1 MMNKIV
7 RGKIK
12 SIDASV
18 GKRKG
23 YSYEANIDT
32 LEYIITLDDDKK
44 YQTNCSIED
53 FKVDDLIDIAVF
65 KKVKEHVKEDYENDC
80 IILNQYTAKNI
91 LRDKMCHNADNYLL
105 FLMSFCST
113 LFLTF
118 DIISKSIFQFVPLVL
133 LSTMFVILGHITLN
147 TIKGIKN
154 RESLF
159 SEEDYVLIKKYRD
172 GCIIKNEESADIQIN
187 KKVKAL

>member
-1 MMNKIV
+1 MNKIV

-32 LEYIITLDDDKK
+32 LEYIITLADDKK

-53 FKVDDLIDIAVF
+53 FKVGDLIDIAVF
-65 KKVKEHVKEDYENDC
+65 EKVKEHVKEDYENDC
-80 IILNQYTAKNI
+80 IILNQYTAKKI
-91 LRDKMCHNADNYLL
+91 LTDKIYHNADNYLL
-105 FLMSFCST
+105 FLMSFCPT

-118 DIISKSIFQFVPLVL
+118 DIISKSMFQFIPLVL

-147 TIKGIKN
+147 TIKGMKN
-154 RESLF
+154 KESLF
-159 SEEDYVLIKKYRD
+159 SEEDYVLMKKYRD
-172 GCIIKNEESADIQIN
+172 GCIIKNEEYLN
-187 KKVKAL
+187 LNKVKHKEAV

>member
-1 MMNKIV
+1 MNKIV

-32 LEYIITLDDDKK
+32 LEYIITLDDNKK

-53 FKVDDLIDIAVF
+53 FKVGDLIDIAVF
-65 KKVKEHVKEDYENDC
+65 EKVKEHVKEDYENDC

-91 LRDKMCHNADNYLL
+91 LTDKIYHNADNYLL
-105 FLMSFCST
+105 FLMSFCPT

-118 DIISKSIFQFVPLVL
+118 DIISKSMFQFIPLVL

-147 TIKGIKN
+147 TIKGMKN
-154 RESLF
+154 KESLF
-159 SEEDYVLIKKYRD
+159 SEEDYVLMKKYRD
-172 GCIIKNEESADIQIN
+172 GCIIKNEEYLN
-187 KKVKAL
+187 LNKVKHKEAV

>member
-1 MMNKIV
+1 MNKIV

-53 FKVDDLIDIAVF
+53 FKVGDLIDIAVF
-65 KKVKEHVKEDYENDC
+65 EKVKEHVKEDYENDC
-80 IILNQYTAKNI
+80 IILNQNTTKNI
-91 LRDKMCHNADNYLL
+91 LTDKIYHNADNYLL
-105 FLMSFCST
+105 FLMSFCPT

-118 DIISKSIFQFVPLVL
+118 DIISKSMFQFIPLVL

-147 TIKGIKN
+147 TIKGMKN
-154 RESLF
+154 KESLF
-159 SEEDYVLIKKYRD
+159 SEEDYVLMKKYRD
-172 GCIIKNEESADIQIN
+172 GCIIKNEEYLN
-187 KKVKAL
+187 LNKVKHKEAV

>member
-1 MMNKIV
+1 MNKIV

-23 YSYEANIDT
+23 YSFEANIDT
-32 LEYIITLDDDKK
+32 LEYIITLDNGKK

-53 FKVDDLIDIAVF
+53 FKVGDLIDIAVF

-91 LRDKMCHNADNYLL
+91 LTDKICHNADNYLL

-118 DIISKSIFQFVPLVL
+118 DIISKSIFQFIPLVL
-133 LSTMFVILGHITLN
+133 LSTMFVILGHIILN

-154 RESLF
+154 KESLF
-159 SEEDYVLIKKYRD
+159 SEEDYVLMKKYRD
-172 GCIIKNEESADIQIN
+172 GCIIKNEEYLN
-187 KKVKAL
+187 LNKVKHKEAV

>member
-1 MMNKIV
+1 MNKIV

-23 YSYEANIDT
+23 YSFEANIDT
-32 LEYIITLDDDKK
+32 LEYIITLDNGKK

-53 FKVDDLIDIAVF
+53 FKVGDFIDIAVF
-65 KKVKEHVKEDYENDC
+65 KKVKEHV
-80 IILNQYTAKNI
+80 NI
-91 LRDKMCHNADNYLL
+91 LTDKICHNADNYLL

-118 DIISKSIFQFVPLVL
+118 DIISKSIFQFIPLVL

-147 TIKGIKN
+147 TIKGMKN
-154 RESLF
+154 KESLF
-159 SEEDYVLIKKYRD
+159 SEEDYVLMKKYRD
-172 GCIIKNEESADIQIN
+172 GCIIKNEEYLN
-187 KKVKAL
+187 LNKVKHKEAV

>member
-1 MMNKIV
+1 MNKIV

-53 FKVDDLIDIAVF
+53 FKVGDLIDIAVF
-65 KKVKEHVKEDYENDC
+65 EKVKEHVKEDYENDC
-80 IILNQYTAKNI
+80 IILNQYTAKKI
-91 LRDKMCHNADNYLL
+91 LTDKIYHNADNYLL
-105 FLMSFCST
+105 FLMSFCPT

-118 DIISKSIFQFVPLVL
+118 DIISKSMFQFIPLVL
-133 LSTMFVILGHITLN
+133 LSTMFVILGHIILN
-147 TIKGIKN
+147 TIKGMKN
-154 RESLF
+154 KESLF
-159 SEEDYVLIKKYRD
+159 SEEDYVLMKKYRD
-172 GCIIKNEESADIQIN
+172 GCIIKNEEYLN
-187 KKVKAL
+187 LNKVKQKEAV

>member
-1 MMNKIV
+1 MNKIV
-7 RGKIK
+7 RGRIK

-23 YSYEANIDT
+23 YCYEANIDT
-32 LEYIITLDDDKK
+32 LEYIITLDDNKK

-53 FKVDDLIDIAVF
+53 FKVGDLIDIAVF

-118 DIISKSIFQFVPLVL
+118 DIISKSIFEFMPLVL
-133 LSTMFVILGHITLN
+133 LSTMFVIFGHITLN
-147 TIKGIKN
+147 TIKGMKN
-154 RESLF
+154 KESHF
-159 SEEDYVLIKKYRD
+159 SEEEYILIKKYRD
-172 GCIIKNEESADIQIN
+172 GCIIKNEEYLNIN
-187 KKVKAL
+187 KVKQKEAV

>member
-1 MMNKIV
+1 MNKIV

-32 LEYIITLDDDKK
+32 LEYIITLDDDNK

-53 FKVDDLIDIAVF
+53 FKVGDLIDIAVF
-65 KKVKEHVKEDYENDC
+65 KKVKKHVKEDYENDC

-118 DIISKSIFQFVPLVL
+118 DIISKSMFQFMPLVL
-133 LSTMFVILGHITLN
+133 LSTMFVIFGHITFN
-147 TIKGIKN
+147 TIKGMKN
-154 RESLF
+154 KESLF
-159 SEEDYVLIKKYRD
+159 SEEEYVLIKKYRD
-172 GCIIKNEESADIQIN
+172 GCIIKNEEYLNIN
-187 KKVKAL
+187 KIKQKEAI

>member
-1 MMNKIV
+1 MNKIV

-53 FKVDDLIDIAVF
+53 FKVGDLIDIAVF
-65 KKVKEHVKEDYENDC
+65 EKVKEHVKEDYENDC

-147 TIKGIKN
+147 TIKGMKN

-159 SEEDYVLIKKYRD
+159 SEEEYVLIKRYRD
-172 GCIIKNEESADIQIN
+172 GCIIKNEESADIKIN